1 MDIEIAELVERFDRG
16 DIRLPLMQRDYV
28 WRAKK
33 VVRLLDSLYREWP
46 IGSFYVWK
54 AESSHAAK
62 PSFGGK
68 ALGATHLDGFCGF
81 LLDGQQRLTSLSLA
95 IKNEGEAELQHR
107 AFFDLEN
114 EQFFLGNMK
123 KTLDRRVENCDP
135 LLLPLSELLSSPSGD
150 GAAVLKVM
158 DKTLTALAEQN
169 KLGKNHR
176 NKDIFRERLYK
187 LGKML
192 KHKAICEEF
201 RDELEENAFELF
213 SRLNKGGTSLS
224 SGDVA
229 AARLASAAT
238 RKIVAPMRA
247 LAADGELRGLGLNF
261 VFLLRCLV
269 TVHRDNCS
277 FSKLPQKWAEDTG
290 EIDASWKS
298 TEKALR
304 ATVRFVRNEL
314 GWKTRRWLPSTMALI
329 PVVYLLAKRGK
340 TALHGKDA
348 AYVKRFLLV
357 AGLRGLF
364 RGSTETAVNSYVNAI
379 RNSRGDLSR
388 SAKALFDRIPKNRL
402 YKLRKDDIIKTVGT
416 YSPVMQIYE
425 ALLYERGARS
435 WPSARSIRDIL
446 DEGLS
451 NDPLAVHHIFPKK
464 FMQDRDVPIERLNTV
479 ANYAII
485 SQPDNA
491 ELGDQDPFD
500 VWRGLKQNQKDCAS
514 QQLCFVASDNF
525 LKYQAYEEFLE
536 YRGGKLAEQLNSFL
550 GFGK

>member
-1 MDIEIAELVERFDRG
+1 MDIEVAELVERFDRG

-33 VVRLLDSLYREWP
+33 VVKLLDSLYREWP

-54 AESSHAAK
+54 AENSHASK
-62 PSFGGK
+62 PSYGGK
-68 ALGATHLDGFCGF
+68 PLASSHLDGFCGF

-95 IKNEGEAELQHR
+95 IKGEGEAELQHR

-114 EQFFLGNMK
+114 EKFYLGNMK
-123 KTLDRRVENCDP
+123 KTIDRRIDNNDP
-135 LLLPLSELLSSPSGD
+135 LLVPLSELLSCPNEN
-150 GAAVLKVM
+150 GAAHLKVIE
-158 DKTLTALAEQN
+158 KTLTALAEQN

-176 NKDIFRERLYK
+176 NRDVFRERLYK
-187 LGKML
+187 LGKIL

-224 SGDVA
+224 SGDVE

-238 RKIVAPMRA
+238 RVIVAPMRV
-247 LAADGELRGLGLNF
+247 LAADAEIRALGINF

-304 ATVRFVRNEL
+304 AAVRFVRNEL
-314 GWKTRRWLPSTMALI
+314 GWRTRRWLPSTMALV
-329 PVVYLLAKRGK
+329 PVVYLLAKTGR

-348 AYVKRFLLV
+348 TYVKRFLLIS
-357 AGLRGLF
+357 GLRGLF

-379 RNSRGDLSR
+379 RNSGGDLSR
-388 SAKALFDRIPKNRL
+388 SAKALFDRIPQNRL

-416 YSPVMQIYE
+416 YSPVMQVYQ
-425 ALLYERGARS
+425 AFLYDRGARS
-435 WPSARSIRDIL
+435 WPSARPLRDIL
-446 DEGLS
+446 DEALS

-464 FMQDRDVPIERLNTV
+464 FMLDRDVPIERLNTV

-525 LKYQAYEEFLE
+525 LKYQAYEEFVE
-536 YRGGKLAEQLNSFL
+536 YRGGKVAELLNGFLAF
-550 GFGK
+550 KK